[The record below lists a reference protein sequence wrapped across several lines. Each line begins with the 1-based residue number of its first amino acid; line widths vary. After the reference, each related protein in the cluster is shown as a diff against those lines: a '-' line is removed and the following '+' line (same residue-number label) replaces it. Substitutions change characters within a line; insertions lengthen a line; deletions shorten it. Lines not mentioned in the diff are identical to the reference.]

1 MEEDL
6 GVYTF
11 IDENGNVTQIRRK
24 DRKKVIVYPEK
35 PTLYEWTII
44 GVQGGIGE
52 DDVIP
57 PIAMGIIKDDVKI
70 ENDNCLLAKYS
81 PTKKH

>member
-35 PTLYEWTII
+35 PTLYEWDII
-44 GVQGGIGE
+44 GISDPE
-52 DDVIP
+52 DNIDGVYK
-57 PIAMGIIKDDVKI
+57 ALGTIKDDVKI